1 MDRVA
6 AVLDETGLWRDL
18 TELPETLAATLD
30 ARAGFSDVAAMLG
43 APGVK
48 RVVASGNGAA
58 YYVCLALWLASLE
71 GRQGP
76 EVLAV
81 PSGLLARDAFAWR
94 PGDVLLAV
102 SSSGEFR
109 DLIEA
114 IDGRAPAP
122 YAAVTST
129 PGSTIGSRAG
139 ACALVAVAHQRAVT
153 HTQAFCG
160 NVVAAL
166 GVWAKLTSDPALAS
180 ALARL
185 PEQVD
190 DGLRAS
196 RAWAAEAG
204 AVEAANAVVFGS
216 GPAWAAALE
225 AALLLKEVS
234 GMPAEGVETRE
245 GATST
250 MMALRPGDLAL
261 SLPTRADDA
270 LLAEAEEAC
279 AGRGA
284 RVLRAPVPTHR
295 GSTARGRQHLPCR
308 RRAERLDRPRTR
320 ARRRHA
326 RVDRRLLPRRERPG
340 VSLGLG
346 VIGCGSVFAGPYR
359 GMIASL
365 AAAGRVRVSA
375 VYDVDDRK
383 RRGAAAHYGV
393 DPELDRPGGRD
404 LPPRR
409 RRRPRPHEHERAR
422 PADESRARGGQARPG
437 READGDL
444 ARGGGRDRARCRGRL
459 RDCSSARRTSCSV
472 RRSAPS
478 TRRCVEGEVG
488 RLLSGRARY
497 GWAGPDWNEWFYQP
511 GGGSLFDLGVYNVT
525 SLCALFGPARRVTA
539 MVGVAIPERVV
550 NGRVVQVEAEDN
562 AQVLLDFGESRFASV
577 TTGFTMQKYRSPAI
591 ELYGSEGTIQLLG
604 DDWAPEG
611 WELWRNEDASWRR
624 YPESD
629 PHWQWTEGLRHLV
642 DCVESGST
650 DDHPAR
656 ARLPRA
662 RDHARRAGGRA

>member
-6 AVLDETGLWRDL
+6 AVLDETGLWHDL

-30 ARAGFSDVAAMLG
+30 ARAGFAEVAALLG

-48 RVVASGNGAA
+48 RIVASGNGAA

-71 GRQGP
+71 GRPGP

-114 IDGRAPAP
+114 IDGGAPAP
-122 YAAVTST
+122 FAAVTST

-185 PEQVD
+185 PEQVEAE
-190 DGLRAS
+190 LTVS

-204 AVEAANAVVFGS
+204 AVDAANAVVFGS

-234 GMPAEGVETRE
+234 GLPAEGVETRE

-261 SLPTRADDA
+261 SLPTRAGDG

-284 RVLRAPVPTHR
+284 RVLQAPVPAT
-295 GSTARGRQHLPCR
+295 
-308 RRAERLDRPRTR
+308 D
-320 ARRRHA
+320 
-326 RVDRRLLPRRERPG
+326 DRRLAA
-340 VSLGLG
+340 VST
-346 VIGCGSVFAGPYR
+346 FP
-359 GMIASL
+359 
-365 AAAGRVRVSA
+365 AAAVLSA
-375 VYDVDDRK
+375 SI
-383 RRGAAAHYGV
+383 G
-393 DPELDRPGGRD
+393 
-404 LPPRR
+404 
-409 RRRPRPHEHERAR
+409 
-422 PADESRARGGQARPG
+422 
-437 READGDL
+437 L
-444 ARGGGRDRARCRGRL
+444 ARGLDVDAPAWTDAYYRVAR
-459 RDCSSARRTSCSV
+459 
-472 RRSAPS
+472 
-478 TRRCVEGEVG
+478 
-488 RLLSGRARY
+488 
-497 GWAGPDWNEWFYQP
+497 
-511 GGGSLFDLGVYNVT
+511 
-525 SLCALFGPARRVTA
+525 GPA
-539 MVGVAIPERVV
+539 
-550 NGRVVQVEAEDN
+550 
-562 AQVLLDFGESRFASV
+562 
-577 TTGFTMQKYRSPAI
+577 
-591 ELYGSEGTIQLLG
+591 
-604 DDWAPEG
+604 
-611 WELWRNEDASWRR
+611 
-624 YPESD
+624 
-629 PHWQWTEGLRHLV
+629 
-642 DCVESGST
+642 
-650 DDHPAR
+650 
-656 ARLPRA
+656 
-662 RDHARRAGGRA
+662 

>member
-1 MDRVA
+1 M
-6 AVLDETGLWRDL
+6 
-18 TELPETLAATLD
+18 
-30 ARAGFSDVAAMLG
+30 
-43 APGVK
+43 
-48 RVVASGNGAA
+48 
-58 YYVCLALWLASLE
+58 
-71 GRQGP
+71 
-76 EVLAV
+76 
-81 PSGLLARDAFAWR
+81 PSGLLARGAFAWR

-204 AVEAANAVVFGS
+204 AVEATNAVVFGS

-284 RVLRAPVPTHR
+284 RVLAGPRARHR
-295 GSTARGRQHLPCR
+295 GSAARGRQHLPRR
-308 RRAERLDRPRTR
+308 RRAQRLDRPRTR

-326 RVDRRLLPRRERPG
+326 RVDRRLLPRRERPR

-365 AAAGRVRVSA
+365 AAAGRVHVE
-375 VYDVDDRK
+375 
-383 RRGAAAHYGV
+383 RR
-393 DPELDRPGGRD
+393 LRRRRPQA
-404 LPPRR
+404 PRR
-409 RRRPRPHEHERAR
+409 RRALRRRPRADRAGGRDRPPRGRHRPRAHEHERAR
-422 PADESRARGGQARPG
+422 TARRRPRSRRAGTCSSRSRWRP
-437 READGDL
+437 RSTEAAELLEL
-444 ARGGGRDRARCRGRL
+444 ARTAPG
-459 RDCSSARRTSCSV
+459 CSSARRTSCSA

-478 TRRCVEGEVG
+478 TRRC
-488 RLLSGRARY
+488 GRARS
-497 GWAGPDWNEWFYQP
+497 D
-511 GGGSLFDLGVYNVT
+511 GS
-525 SLCALFGPARRVTA
+525 S
-539 MVGVAIPERVV
+539 
-550 NGRVVQVEAEDN
+550 
-562 AQVLLDFGESRFASV
+562 
-577 TTGFTMQKYRSPAI
+577 
-591 ELYGSEGTIQLLG
+591 
-604 DDWAPEG
+604 
-611 WELWRNEDASWRR
+611 
-624 YPESD
+624 
-629 PHWQWTEGLRHLV
+629 
-642 DCVESGST
+642 
-650 DDHPAR
+650 
-656 ARLPRA
+656 
-662 RDHARRAGGRA
+662 AGGRATAGQGRTGTSGSTSPAEDRSSTSASTT